1 MERRGYSM
9 PGVYVFGIILFAL
22 IILHPIKVHAGGED
36 ARYVWI
42 SVDATDDNSGLT
54 YALDTTDPEAF
65 GPTSRFQVLEGTS
78 HTIYVKDIAG
88 NITSQEYSAISV
100 DRTDNT
106 DTGDINL
113 DIEVGNENLPEYV
126 PGTFGK
132 GEGTGT
138 LMEETQTDGSPDSDK
153 LFYTV
158 ESQDGSTFY
167 LVVDHTDQ
175 EDNVYFLDQVRLN
188 DLQSLAVEGGQNLNQ
203 KTENTDAA
211 DGNNSLLGQLSGEKK
226 DVIDDVMNNQNTKSS
241 SKKNGS
247 VGFVPVVIVLLFTG
261 VYGAYYYFRIYTR
274 KKDEALDLQD
284 AHDMEDFEGEYD
296 DDDDYNKYEIDDDDD
311 EEEAFDSVSSSDEL
325 DSATVSDA
333 YLKEMA
339 EDTEAESRNA
349 APIDYPDSIPMPQ
362 KSEPEPVV
370 SEPSTGFSFGS
381 SSSVDSSD
389 DYNKFGDES
398 EEDI

>member
-1 MERRGYSM
+1 
-9 PGVYVFGIILFAL
+9 
-22 IILHPIKVHAGGED
+22 
-36 ARYVWI
+36 
-42 SVDATDDNSGLT
+42 
-54 YALDTTDPEAF
+54 
-65 GPTSRFQVLEGTS
+65 
-78 HTIYVKDIAG
+78 
-88 NITSQEYSAISV
+88 
-100 DRTDNT
+100 
-106 DTGDINL
+106 
-113 DIEVGNENLPEYV
+113 
-126 PGTFGK
+126 
-132 GEGTGT
+132 
-138 LMEETQTDGSPDSDK
+138 MEETQTDGSPDSDK

-241 SKKNGS
+241 SKKTGS
-247 VGFVPVVIVLLFTG
+247 VGFVPIVIVLLFTG
-261 VYGAYYYFRIYTR
+261 VYGAYYYFKIYTR

-296 DDDDYNKYEIDDDDD
+296 DDYEKYEIDDED
-311 EEEAFDSVSSSDEL
+311 EEEAFDSVSSSDDL
-325 DSATVSDA
+325 DSAAVSDA

-339 EDTEAESRNA
+339 EDTEAESRNT
-349 APIDYPDSIPMPQ
+349 APIDYPDDIPMPQ
-362 KSEPEPVV
+362 KNEPEPVV
-370 SEPSTGFSFGS
+370 SEPSTAFSFGS
-381 SSSVDSSD
+381 SSSADSSD